1 MRARP
6 GQIVIITDPQ
16 VTNHLQATPPSPPKQ
31 PLSLHETDP
40 FAEVIARFTT
50 TQPSEST
57 TDDIVAYAG
66 TAVFGQ
72 SLWLSDAWDPRSDPS
87 HPSLGLFRDPMRIV
101 LPVYDR
107 TGCRD
112 AQYPKD
118 AFEFIAYVQRGKCT
132 FFEKL
137 LTAKQRGAIGVVVYG
152 TELDGEQLIRPSADG
167 EEVQEVDDVGIV
179 YIGAEAGKH
188 LAERLWRGE
197 DISVSFTTVDADFE
211 NLDIA
216 SVHRLIEQ
224 KQKDIDNIKESLA
237 TEQLESWWDALS
249 RDGLEDLVAE
259 AMDEDHS
266 TSTSHTDQTLTPEGV
281 IDAINTAVDKG
292 SPTVIPAGVMILG
305 LPIANLFIMPAT

>member
-1 MRARP
+1 M
-6 GQIVIITDPQ
+6 
-16 VTNHLQATPPSPPKQ
+16 PPSPSKQ
-31 PLSLHETDP
+31 PLSLHEIDP
-40 FAEVIARFTT
+40 FAEVIAKF
-50 TQPSEST
+50 EST
-57 TDDIVAYAG
+57 TDDIVTYAG

-87 HPSLGLFRDPMRIV
+87 HPGMRLFYDPVSII

-107 TGCRD
+107 TGCRG
-112 AQYPKD
+112 AQYPED
-118 AFEFIAYVQRGKCT
+118 ASEFIAYVQRGKCT

-152 TELDGEQLIRPSADG
+152 TEQDGEQLIRPSADG
-167 EEVQEVDDVGIV
+167 EAVQEVDDVGMV

-216 SVHRLIEQ
+216 SVNRLIEQ
-224 KQKDIDNIKESLA
+224 KQKEIDNIKESLA
-237 TEQLESWWDALS
+237 NEQLESWWDALS
-249 RDGLEDLVAE
+249 EDGMEDLVPE
-259 AMDEDHS
+259 AMDKDHS
-266 TSTSHTDQTLTPEGV
+266 TSTSHNDQTLTSRGV
-281 IDAINTAVDKG
+281 IDAVNTAVDKG
-292 SPTVIPAGVMILG
+292 SPTVIPAGVMVLG